1 MLSLVINGQQVS
13 TNNYPLDWVW
23 SAPSGPSIIELKR
36 SRVATTCNS
45 VIVESVE
52 NVTLLL
58 IETIEN
64 VSPLYLEEI
73 ILLKC

>member
-1 MLSLVINGQQVS
+1 MLNLAIIGQQVS

-36 SRVATTCNS
+36 SRVATTCNF

-52 NVTLLL
+52 NVT
-58 IETIEN
+58 
-64 VSPLYLEEI
+64 
-73 ILLKC
+73 

>member
-1 MLSLVINGQQVS
+1 MLNLAIIGQQVS

-36 SRVATTCNS
+36 SRVATTCNF

-52 NVTLLL
+52 NGTLLL

>member
-1 MLSLVINGQQVS
+1 MVL
-13 TNNYPLDWVW
+13 
-23 SAPSGPSIIELKR
+23 SIIELKR
-36 SRVATTCNS
+36 FRVATTCNF

-58 IETIEN
+58 IESVEN

-73 ILLKC
+73 IFLKC

>member
-1 MLSLVINGQQVS
+1 MDSRSQQTITHWIGSGQPQVV
-13 TNNYPLDWVW
+13 L
-23 SAPSGPSIIELKR
+23 SIIELKR
-36 SRVATTCNS
+36 FRVATTCNF

-58 IETIEN
+58 IETVEN

>member
-1 MLSLVINGQQVS
+1 MLNLAIIGQQVS

-23 SAPSGPSIIELKR
+23 SAPSGHSIIELKR
-36 SRVATTCNS
+36 SRVATTCNF

-58 IETIEN
+58 IESVEN

>member
-1 MLSLVINGQQVS
+1 MV
-13 TNNYPLDWVW
+13 
-23 SAPSGPSIIELKR
+23 PSIIELKR
-36 SRVATTCNS
+36 SRVATTCNF

-58 IETIEN
+58 IESVEN

-73 ILLKC
+73 ILLKCGIELSGI

>member
-1 MLSLVINGQQVS
+1 MLNLAIIGQQVS

-23 SAPSGPSIIELKR
+23 SASSGPSIIELKR
-36 SRVATTCNS
+36 SRVATTCNF
-45 VIVESVE
+45 VIVESV
-52 NVTLLL
+52 
-58 IETIEN
+58 EN

>member
-1 MLSLVINGQQVS
+1 MLNLAIIGQQVS

-23 SAPSGPSIIELKR
+23 SAPSGPSIIDLKR
-36 SRVATTCNS
+36 SRVATTCNY